1 MDTIPITKSDS
12 SVDKTKSYGIHD
24 NSNFFVGI
32 PFSID
37 DDFQGGLSSP
47 SSNINFKLIATT
59 STDLSAWT
67 TPIIACFLIDGSI
80 MIKPDPM
87 GETARVIYTDRSIC

>member
-1 MDTIPITKSDS
+1 MSKTIGFTQAGATKAIQYDNC
-12 SVDKTKSYGIHD
+12 D

-37 DDFQGGLSSP
+37 NDFQGGLSSP
-47 SSNINFKLIATT
+47 AANINFKLMATT
-59 STDLSAWT
+59 SKDLSTWT
-67 TPIIACFLIDGSI
+67 TPLIAAFLIDGSI

>member
-1 MDTIPITKSDS
+1 MASTSKDMDLKEW
-12 SVDKTKSYGIHD
+12 K
-24 NSNFFVGI
+24 
-32 PFSID
+32 
-37 DDFQGGLSSP
+37 
-47 SSNINFKLIATT
+47 
-59 STDLSAWT
+59 

>member
-1 MDTIPITKSDS
+1 MDTIKIRTGANAEASLLFNK
-12 SVDKTKSYGIHD
+12 HD
-24 NSNFFVGI
+24 TSNFFVGI

-47 SSNINFKLIATT
+47 SSNINFKLMAAT
-59 STDLSAWT
+59 SMDLSEWK